1 MKKGLVSL
9 IFIIVAS
16 TIHSQ
21 TFKNYCDTACNYIIN
36 GKTTPVLPVLQKVYG
51 SFMTENDKFFKIAEE
66 LETMRV
72 NDQAVRFLLMDTQK
86 RFGKESCEYEKVH
99 KYMTGLDKENTLR
112 AKNIIEQYGWLSKE
126 DVGDD
131 AEEGLFLIVQH
142 SVDSAFQS
150 RCLEKLRQAVKDDE
164 SLKWQYAFLVDR
176 FAMNNGERQVYGT
189 QKIEIDGVPYPV
201 PLKNPRRVDSLRKKM
216 GMESLWKELQ
226 EDYGGKWNLKKYI
239 ESESKSEEV
248 YSNWLKKNRNVR

>member
-9 IFIIVAS
+9 ILIIAAN

-21 TFKNYCDTACNYIIN
+21 TLKNYCDTARNYILD
-36 GKTTPVLPVLQKVYG
+36 GKTTLVLPALQKVYG
-51 SFMTENDKFFKIAEE
+51 SFMTENDKFFKVAEE
-66 LETMRV
+66 LKIMRM

-86 RFGKESCEYEKVH
+86 RFGKGSSEYAKVH
-99 KYMTGLDKENTLR
+99 KYMTVLDEENTLR
-112 AKNIIEQYGWLSKE
+112 TKNIIEQYGWLSKE

-150 RCLEKLRQAVKDDE
+150 RCLEKLRQAVKNDE

-176 FAMNNGERQVYGT
+176 FAMNNGKFQVYGT
-189 QKIEIDGVPYPV
+189 QKIELEGVPYPV

-226 EDYGGKWNLKKYI
+226 EEYGGKWNLKKYL
-239 ESESKSEEV
+239 ETESKSEEV
-248 YSNWLKKNRNVR
+248 YRNWLKKNRNTR

>member
-16 TIHSQ
+16 TIYSQ
-21 TFKNYCDTACNYIIN
+21 TLKNYCDTARNYIID
-36 GKTTPVLPVLQKVYG
+36 GKTTPVLSVLPKVYG
-51 SFMTENDKFFKIAEE
+51 SFMTENDKFFKVA
-66 LETMRV
+66 
-72 NDQAVRFLLMDTQK
+72 
-86 RFGKESCEYEKVH
+86 
-99 KYMTGLDKENTLR
+99 DKENTLR
-112 AKNIIEQYGWLSKE
+112 AKNIVEQYGWLSKE

-226 EDYGGKWNLKKYI
+226 EDYGGKWNLKKYL